1 MDNMTENLERIEMRA
16 VVTRVLSA
24 SVTIDGKEVAAIDK
38 GFLVLLGVHKD
49 DTKEQAIKI
58 ADKI

>member
-24 SVTIDGKEVAAIDK
+24 SVTIDGKEVAAEEH
-38 GFLVLLGVHKD
+38 LN
-49 DTKEQAIKI
+49 Q
-58 ADKI
+58 

>member
-1 MDNMTENLERIEMRA
+1 MRA

-24 SVTIDGKEVAAIDK
+24 SVTIDGTKVSEIDK

-49 DTKEQAIKI
+49 DTEEKAVKI
-58 ADKI
+58 ADKICGLRVLKTKTVR

>member
-1 MDNMTENLERIEMRA
+1 MRA
-16 VVTRVLSA
+16 VVTRVLNA
-24 SVTIDGKEVAAIDK
+24 SVTIDGKEISSIDK

-49 DTKEQAIKI
+49 DTKEQEEKI